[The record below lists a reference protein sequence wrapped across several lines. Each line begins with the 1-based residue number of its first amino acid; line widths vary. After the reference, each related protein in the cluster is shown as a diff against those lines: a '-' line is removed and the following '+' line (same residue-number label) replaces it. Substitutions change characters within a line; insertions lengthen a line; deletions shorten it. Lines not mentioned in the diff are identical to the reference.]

1 MTGSHEVAISGGG
14 IGGLSAALALARSGV
29 SSVVFERQAQWSE
42 EGAGVQLGPN
52 ATRRLIAWGLEKA
65 LFDCAAWPE
74 RIEALNAKSGEVL
87 CALPLGSR
95 CQVRYG
101 APYATLM
108 RADLQRLLREGVER
122 LGLTQLRL
130 GERLLPETLQA
141 IDSGE
146 RTPSQADLLAFGVRA
161 EGLTLGPET
170 ERGEV
175 APSGRGNA
183 AQVQTHLTQALIGA
197 DGVFSPLREH
207 LFQAPPL
214 QYTGHLA
221 YRALVARAD
230 LPAALRSNAVRLFL
244 GPKMHWVQYPVRG
257 GEWFNVVVLLE
268 IESARA
274 AERAQHLARQRRF
287 LSNPWHQHPTQNPM
301 SQAESSQDLQALQD
315 ALARSC
321 TALREVASLVP
332 AWSVWPLFAAK
343 PLLSG
348 AGMCQGHVAL
358 LGDAAHPMLP
368 YLAQGAG
375 MSIED
380 AQALSSCWGER
391 SLLVSER
398 LALYAQ
404 WRWQRCAQVQRR
416 SSRNAS
422 LFHWGGALGFMRD
435 RALAIFGTRLMDL
448 PWLYSA

>member
-1 MTGSHEVAISGGG
+1 MNGTHEVAISGGG

-42 EGAGVQLGPN
+42 VGAGVQLGPN
-52 ATRRLIAWGLEKA
+52 ATRHLIAWGLEKA
-65 LFDCAAWPE
+65 LLDCASWPE
-74 RIEALNAKSGEVL
+74 RIEALNARSGGVL
-87 CALPLGSR
+87 STLPLGPR
-95 CQVRYG
+95 CHAHYG

-108 RADLQRLLREGVER
+108 RADLQRLLLEGVER
-122 LGLTQLRL
+122 LGLTHLRL

-141 IDSGE
+141 SESIE
-146 RTPSQADLLAFGVRA
+146 RTPSQAALLAFGVRV
-161 EGLTLGPET
+161 EGLNLGSET
-170 ERGEV
+170 QRREV
-175 APSGRGNA
+175 APLASGNA

-197 DGVFSPLREH
+197 DGVFSQLREH

-230 LPAALRSNAVRLFL
+230 LPAPLRSNAVRLFL

-257 GEWFNVVVLLE
+257 GEWFNVVALLE
-268 IESARA
+268 VESARA

-287 LSNPWHQHPTQNPM
+287 LSNPWHE
-301 SQAESSQDLQALQD
+301 QATEEPLSRAEPSQDLQALQE

-321 TALREVASLVP
+321 TALRDVASLVP
-332 AWSVWPLFAAK
+332 AWTVWPLFAAK

-380 AQALSSCWGER
+380 AQALSRCWGER

-398 LALYAQ
+398 FALYAQ

-416 SSRNAS
+416 ASRNAT
-422 LFHWGGALGFMRD
+422 LFHWGGPLGFMRD
-435 RALAIFGTRLMDL
+435 RVLAMFGSRLMDL